1 MDYQNLYLFIKVIEK
16 GSFLAAANSLSI
28 PNSTLSRRI
37 QQLEENLGYK
47 LLHRSA
53 RKLTLTEAGE
63 LFLRRCQPLYAE
75 LEAATLELDGELTAP
90 AGELRIT
97 APVSLSSE
105 LLDSWF
111 FSFMQLY
118 PNIRLELT
126 LSNKNI
132 DLKAEGIDIAF
143 RIGEVKIKDWVSRNL
158 FHSNYSVCA
167 SPTFIENYG
176 EPESPQELSDFPLI
190 VPSRTQIWR
199 FENESGEQQTI
210 ITEPRIRVDELHTAT
225 KAVIAGL
232 GIGNMPHYSIREHL
246 KTGEVVPILKDWT
259 SMGKEVQMLY
269 PHRKYL
275 PAKARLFIEYIL
287 GKVRHYQETLPV
299 EGQ

>member
-1 MDYQNLYLFIKVIEK
+1 MDYQNLYLFIKVLEK
-16 GSFLAAANSLSI
+16 GSFLAAAKALAMPS
-28 PNSTLSRRI
+28 STLSRRI
-37 QQLEENLGYK
+37 QQLEQELGYK

-63 LFLRRCQPLYAE
+63 LFLRRCRPLYAE

-118 PNIRLELT
+118 PNIRLELI

-143 RIGEVKIKDWVSRNL
+143 RIGEVKIKDWVSRDL
-158 FHSNYSVCA
+158 FHSRYSVCA
-167 SPTFIENYG
+167 SPSFIDTYG
-176 EPESPQELSDFPLI
+176 EPETPQQLADFPLI

-199 FENESGEQQTI
+199 FENTTGEQQTI
-210 ITEPRIRVDELHTAT
+210 ITEPRIRVDELHTAS

-232 GIGNMPHYSIREHL
+232 GICNLPHYAIRNSL
-246 KTGEVVPILKDWT
+246 KNGDMVPILSDWEPV
-259 SMGKEVQMLY
+259 GKAVQMLY

-287 GKVRHYQETLPV
+287 GQVRHYRDSLAQD
-299 EGQ
+299 